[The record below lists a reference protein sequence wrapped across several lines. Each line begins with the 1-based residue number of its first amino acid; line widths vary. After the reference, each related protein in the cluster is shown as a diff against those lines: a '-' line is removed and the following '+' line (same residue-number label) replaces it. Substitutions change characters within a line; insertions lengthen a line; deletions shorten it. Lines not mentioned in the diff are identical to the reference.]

1 MKVKK
6 AFPSILRL
14 GKILGSSNL
23 ISGGKLEEALLYQEF
38 TRKKISEVMIA
49 TGYIKAEQLND
60 GLRFLNMLISAFMI
74 ATLIA
79 MLFFVRALVDFN
91 KATSLNQHYTQ
102 ASINSEMANSRI
114 KHSTM
119 TIADGRGAMSWTH
132 DYTGDNRNGV
142 DEVIGF
148 KKQGITNRKSGF

>member
-1 MKVKK
+1 MKVRNV
-6 AFPSILRL
+6 FPSIHRL

-23 ISGGKLEEALLYQEF
+23 ISGGKLEEALMCQEF
-38 TRKKISEVMIA
+38 TRKKISEVMVA
-49 TGYIKAEQLND
+49 VGYIKAEQLKD

-91 KATSLNQHYTQ
+91 KATSLNPRYTQ
-102 ASINSEMANSRI
+102 ASIKSEMANTRI

-119 TIADGRGAMSWTH
+119 AISNGRGAMSWTH
-132 DYTGDNRNGV
+132 KYTRDNRNGV
-142 DEVIGF
+142 EETIGF
-148 KKQGITNRKSGF
+148 KKQGITNSKNGF